1 MISHPLP
8 MDSPVN
14 LKDMLWNDFKIE
26 VPIFDWGKRNF
37 IRVSAHFY
45 NDQKDMDHLIK
56 ALKEIFNLA
65 LNKKNSFIFCLL
77 FLIFSDSI
85 YSQSIS
91 LYPKRVKKLKYMIP
105 MI

>member
-1 MISHPLP
+1 LP
-8 MDSPVN
+8 IDSPVN

-56 ALKEIFNLA
+56 ALKEIF
-65 LNKKNSFIFCLL
+65 
-77 FLIFSDSI
+77 
-85 YSQSIS
+85 
-91 LYPKRVKKLKYMIP
+91 
-105 MI
+105 